1 MNALTVFTLLGTVI
15 AMVNGMPARWKSPLG
30 LRTGQ
35 VPQFILFTV
44 GIGDVFGDLLS
55 NCILHAK
62 I

>member
-1 MNALTVFTLLGTVI
+1 MSALTVFTLLGAVI

-44 GIGDVFGDLLS
+44 STGDGFYVSLS
-55 NCILHAK
+55 SYILHAK